1 MSDSA
6 SNTMPCEF
14 LSLEDLLDIVS
25 ARRYRNGRLRT
36 HEARVACHEGQ
47 QAHTRVGTQRIH
59 DDIVYVDDAVR
70 AGHEA
75 EQARVLGLEG
85 ARFFGPFVLRGLF

>member
-1 MSDSA
+1 
-6 SNTMPCEF
+6 MPCEF

-36 HEARVACHEGQ
+36 HEARVAREQGQ
-47 QAHTRVGTQRIH
+47 EPHAQVGAQRVR
-59 DDIVYVDDAVR
+59 DDVVDVDDAVR